1 MPRNR
6 DTHGVPQE
14 VRIILGAIR
23 LKTLNTDDFTRLVAQ
38 PQQKI
43 YDTLGI
49 TKDEYHTIIEAKKQ
63 DKEGWMD
70 LEIID
75 ILKRV
80 GIDPDIWMK
89 YTTAAV
95 LKYKVKGEDSD
106 YTVMLSGILIDSGV
120 GGITLEDF
128 IGIIQLMNFTCLKA
142 VKISKELLKS
152 GFFRSMLLGGTEGGE
167 RR

>member
-1 MPRNR
+1 M
-6 DTHGVPQE
+6 
-14 VRIILGAIR
+14 
-23 LKTLNTDDFTRLVAQ
+23 KTLNTDDFTRFAMQ
-38 PQQKI
+38 PQPKI

-49 TKDEYHTIIEAKKQ
+49 TKDEYYAIIEAKKQ

-95 LKYKVKGEDSD
+95 LKYKVKGEGSN

-120 GGITLEDF
+120 EEITLEDF

-142 VKISKELLKS
+142 TKISKELLKS
-152 GFFRSMLLGGTEGGE
+152 GFFRSMLFDATE
-167 RR
+167 RRG